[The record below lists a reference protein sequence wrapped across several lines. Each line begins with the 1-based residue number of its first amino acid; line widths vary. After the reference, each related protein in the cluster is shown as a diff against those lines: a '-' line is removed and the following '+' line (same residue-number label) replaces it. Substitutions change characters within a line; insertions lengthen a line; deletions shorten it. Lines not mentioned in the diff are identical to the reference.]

1 MNLVLLP
8 SNLIEPTFYVLFDK
22 IKNYNCPKLVQLFD
36 YYLKNWI
43 KGHNW
48 SIKDICQW
56 KCSVRTNNDAE
67 RFHMKLMGEAR
78 KPNMS
83 FYDIVNLLGDVA
95 NRVSMDAKNFAM
107 GLLNTHQRKQV
118 KAFEAQLKTAQDQ
131 LRKGEITSL
140 QFLNLLTTEE
150 NNRLVDETWCI
161 NHSRIEVEPET
172 DADEDPDDPESE
184 E

>member
-1 MNLVLLP
+1 
-8 SNLIEPTFYVLFDK
+8 
-22 IKNYNCPKLVQLFD
+22 
-36 YYLKNWI
+36 
-43 KGHNW
+43 
-48 SIKDICQW
+48 
-56 KCSVRTNNDAE
+56 
-67 RFHMKLMGEAR
+67 MKLMTEAR

-161 NHSRIEVEPET
+161 NHSRIEVLPEP
-172 DADEDPDDPESE
+172 DSDEDPDDPESE